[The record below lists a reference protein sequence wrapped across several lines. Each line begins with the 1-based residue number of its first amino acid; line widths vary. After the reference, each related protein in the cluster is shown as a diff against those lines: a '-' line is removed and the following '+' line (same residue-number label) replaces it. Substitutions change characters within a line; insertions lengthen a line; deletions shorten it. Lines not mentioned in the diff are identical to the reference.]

1 MDNDKQDMQASSA
14 PNTATGSRGWGRRIV
29 IGGLAAAAVAGI
41 GLAVANSGEFG
52 DGHGMLHFGQGHQM
66 MDASMGRG
74 GFSERR
80 MEHMMEDIDATPEQ
94 SKKLKELFGSAR
106 DEIAPMLDDF
116 RDTRNAAADILG
128 APTID
133 RSAIEKLRSERVA
146 AIDAASRKMTA
157 TLVDAAEILTPEQRA
172 KILERF
178 NARGG
183 HGRW

>member
-1 MDNDKQDMQASSA
+1 MDNDKQDMQAPLA

-52 DGHGMLHFGQGHQM
+52 DGHGMLHFGKGHQM

-178 NARGG
+178 KARGG